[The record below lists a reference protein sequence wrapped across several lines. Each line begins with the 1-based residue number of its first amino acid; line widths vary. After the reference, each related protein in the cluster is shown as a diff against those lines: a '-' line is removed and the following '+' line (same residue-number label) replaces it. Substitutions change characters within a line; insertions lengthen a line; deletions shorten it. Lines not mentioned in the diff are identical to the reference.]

1 MQPYLAAAIQMTS
14 TPNLAANLAQA
25 EEWIEFA
32 VRQGSELIVLP
43 ENFAFLGHKE
53 QKLKLAHEICQRT
66 EEFLQKMAQRFQV
79 TVVGGGYPVPV
90 PSGEPSSNGAA
101 IPVDAVQK
109 VFNTLVVIGPDGDEL
124 ARYQK
129 IHLFDVNVP
138 DGNTYRESDSVA
150 PGHLPQI
157 YHSDRLGT
165 LGLSVC
171 YDVRFPELYRGL
183 VDQGAEVLL
192 VPAAFTAYTGRDH
205 WQILLQARAIE
216 NTCYVIA
223 PAQVGIHYERRQCH
237 GHAMILDPW
246 GVILADAG
254 DKPGVAL
261 AEINPERL
269 QQIRRQMPSIQHR
282 RLICT

>member
-1 MQPYLAAAIQMTS
+1 MQPYLAAAVQMTS
-14 TPNLAANLAQA
+14 TPDLSKNLAQA
-25 EEWIEFA
+25 EEWIEYA

-43 ENFAFLGHKE
+43 ENFAYLGPQE
-53 QKLKLAHEICQRT
+53 EKLRLGAEICQRT

-90 PSGEPSSNGAA
+90 TEDEMASRNGAGE
-101 IPVDAVQK
+101 VQK
-109 VFNTLVVIGPDGDEL
+109 VFNTLVVVGPEGDEL

-129 IHLFDVNVP
+129 IHLFDANVP
-138 DGNTYRESDSVA
+138 DGNTYQESDSVA
-150 PGHLPQI
+150 PGLQPQI
-157 YHSDRLGT
+157 YRSERLGT

-237 GHAMILDPW
+237 GHALIVDPW
-246 GVILADAG
+246 GAVLADAG
-254 DKPGVAL
+254 DQPGIAL
-261 AEINPERL
+261 AEINPDRL
-269 QQIRRQMPSIQHR
+269 YQIRRQMPSIQNR
-282 RLICT
+282 RIRCT